1 MKFVGIKRKSII
13 TVIILFSII
22 CLTVLIVIAA
32 FGGKDKTDKSNQD
45 IVEQSFTV
53 NYMVENAQISGH
65 VSQSVKRGE
74 DGTVIS
80 VIPNIGYRF
89 VKWED
94 TGSTNPRR
102 QDFNVQQDIIA
113 RAIIEGPLTCHIIFH
128 AGKGGTVEGKLEQT
142 VIYGGKGEPVIA
154 IPDEG
159 YRFVKWSD
167 GETEAVRE
175 NQSMKHYGLETADVY
190 AEFERD
196 SRYVTVYYA
205 IDENC
210 CSIVGQQSQTIKKGE
225 STTSITIVPKL
236 GYYFMGWVNANDPDK
251 YFDKDSF
258 TRQEINVQED
268 MYLTPRFQGP
278 VNSHIVFH
286 AGKGGTVEGKLEQTV
301 IYGGKGEPV
310 IAIPDEGYRFVKWSD
325 GETEAVRE
333 NTNVTWYGGQA
344 FITAEFE
351 RYSRKFEYVY
361 NGGVS
366 KEGETEIE
374 INLDNLDSIVLPV
387 PERENCKFEGWYSD
401 WHHEIQVADENG
413 EIQVRTDWLLNDEFY
428 DYITNP
434 EGYLY
439 AKWSTKK
446 QLPTYKILM
455 IYLTEVHG
463 NFRYWT
469 IQDGYNNEKIKV
481 DYVMPDVHRRICKQ
495 ITVNMS
501 KYLNAV
507 FNETVRFEVDEYFTT
522 QPVDETVFVGSDNYY
537 MPATQATNGIT
548 EVHSL
553 LADYDSVITTYSL
566 CGYENSLKL
575 TGGAG
580 SGNAKYATVVL
591 DYFLYPFTHE
601 GSGYYGDELE
611 NILDNYYSNSVAHW
625 ESFMNTYI
633 HEFIHT
639 VEMQLGI
646 MDTKWLHAAYSH
658 YANIHG
664 ALSPIPY
671 NVDIPYLL
679 NKYEADGEKWGIPYE
694 FWVKKSQERN

>member
-113 RAIIEGPLTCHIIFH
+113 RAIIEGPLTCHIIFQ
-128 AGKGGTVEGKLEQT
+128 AGEGGTVEGITEQN
-142 VIYGGKGEPVIA
+142 VIYGGKGETVTA

-159 YRFVKWSD
+159 FRFV
-167 GETEAVRE
+167 G
-175 NQSMKHYGLETADVY
+175 
-190 AEFERD
+190 
-196 SRYVTVYYA
+196 
-205 IDENC
+205 
-210 CSIVGQQSQTIKKGE
+210 
-225 STTSITIVPKL
+225 
-236 GYYFMGWVNANDPDK
+236 
-251 YFDKDSF
+251 
-258 TRQEINVQED
+258 
-268 MYLTPRFQGP
+268 
-278 VNSHIVFH
+278 
-286 AGKGGTVEGKLEQTV
+286 
-301 IYGGKGEPV
+301 
-310 IAIPDEGYRFVKWSD
+310 WSD

-428 DYITNP
+428 NYVTNP

-495 ITVNMS
+495 ATVNMS

-522 QPVDETVFVGSDNYY
+522 QPVDETVFVGSRNYY
-537 MPATQATNGIT
+537 MPATEATNGIT

-553 LADYDSVITTYSL
+553 LEDYDCVITTYSL

-575 TGGAG
+575 TSNIAG

-591 DYFLYPFTHE
+591 DCFLYPFIHE
-601 GSGYYGDELE
+601 GSGYYGDDLE
-611 NILDNYYSNSVAHW
+611 NILDNYYGNSVAHW

-639 VEMQLGI
+639 VEMELGI

-658 YANIHG
+658 YAKIHG

-679 NKYEADGEKWGIPYE
+679 NKYEADGEIWGIPYE